1 MTGAEIAELS
11 ADELRHRVR
20 TTDVFARVAPEHK
33 LALVQ
38 ALQAGGA
45 VTAMTGDGVNDAPAL
60 RQADIG
66 VAMGRAGTAA
76 AKEAA
81 DIVLGDD
88 NFATIRAAIEEG
100 RRVYDNLVKALAFVL
115 PTNVGEALIIL
126 VAVLAFPVVGGSP
139 VLPIEPVQILWINL
153 VATVSLALPIAFEAQ
168 EPDSMRKPPRDRN
181 EPLLSRFVVVRT
193 VYVGALMA
201 AVAIALFL
209 VAGPGAEVAQAQT
222 LAVTSVAFFQIF
234 YLLMCRTLTAPVR
247 SVGWTSNRYVFAG
260 IAALLVLQASVVHLP
275 FLQAVF
281 HTEDLSVRQW
291 ALAAAA
297 GAVVVP
303 VVAVEKWWRRR
314 ALTP

>member
-1 MTGAEIAELS
+1 
-11 ADELRHRVR
+11 
-20 TTDVFARVAPEHK
+20 
-33 LALVQ
+33 
-38 ALQAGGA
+38 
-45 VTAMTGDGVNDAPAL
+45 MTGDGVNDAPAL

-66 VAMGRAGTAA
+66 VAMGRAVTAA

-115 PTNVGEALIIL
+115 PTNVGEALIVL

-139 VLPIEPVQILWINL
+139 VLPVEPVQILWINL

-168 EPDSMRKPPRDRN
+168 EPDSMRKPPRDPN
-181 EPLLSRFVVVRT
+181 ERLLSRFVVFRT
-193 VYVGALMA
+193 LYVGVLMA

-209 VAGPGAEVAQAQT
+209 ITGPVAGIAEDAASIAQAQT

-247 SVGWTSNRYVFAG
+247 SIGWASNRYVFAG
-260 IAALLVLQASVVHLP
+260 IAVLLVLQAAVVHLP

-281 HTEDLSVRQW
+281 RTEDLTVQQW
-291 ALAAAA
+291 ALAATA

-303 VVAVEKWWRRR
+303 VVATEKWWRRR
-314 ALTP
+314 R